1 MEAKMTTYALITA
14 DTIAATGNPP
24 TGAQRL
30 DTGAWVTPPPDGWTP
45 ALLAACGWH
54 PVTEA
59 PRPADTT
66 EGTHDSS
73 IALLD
78 GLPVRVWT
86 WRAWTSDE
94 LVAQAAAAQ
103 YEAQQAADRAALDT
117 LATTASAAHADGE
130 TWTKPTGAH
139 DAYPLG
145 AAVTHGGKT
154 WESLTPFCV
163 WEPGVSGWRERVAEG
178 YPAWVQPTGGHDAY
192 PKGVRVTFEGA
203 DYESLIDGNVWSP
216 TGYPAGWRKL

>member
-24 TGAQRL
+24 KGARRL

-86 WRAWTSDE
+86 WRAWASDE

-103 YEAQQAADRAALDT
+103 YEAQQAADRA
-117 LATTASAAHADGE
+117 
-130 TWTKPTGAH
+130 AH

-192 PKGVRVTFEGA
+192 PKGARVTFEGV